1 MKKNKTLIILQARMS
16 SKRLP
21 FKSAALVASL
31 PMAILCAL
39 RLSNK
44 GHKLILATSK
54 DASDDYLVEL
64 CNYYKIN
71 SFRGDL
77 ENVLKRFIQCT
88 SGLSDETIIVRATA
102 DNPLNDGNIVS
113 YAINQFKKNN
123 LEYFNMPINL
133 TYLPI
138 GIGVEVVRL
147 KKLREIYNK
156 KNNNLDREHV
166 TWKLAKNFEPK
177 KKYYNKIRNTKKTN
191 LRVTV
196 DKIQDY
202 FTILELF
209 KNYKDPY
216 KISWKKILNNKNKLN
231 NFYKKFSRN
240 NLKNKLILG
249 GAQIG
254 MDYGYKS
261 EKKIKTNQLKKIF
274 DLMEKQK
281 INGIDTAQGYQLSEK
296 KIGDYIKISNFK
308 KNIFLFNKISEF
320 TNISK
325 IQNNALI
332 AKIYVNIYLSM
343 YNLKTF
349 YIDVIMFHSVKNFLL
364 KKELLKNILF
374 DLKRKKLV
382 GDFGISL
389 YTPNDL
395 RRVSKEKFFKFIQI
409 PFNILDDRWNEN
421 LLLMLKKRYNFKI
434 IARSIFLRGYLIH
447 NKNWPKWFLEKKK
460 LNSQMKKIKKE
471 FNIKNNL
478 QLCIKYVNS
487 MSFID
492 FIVVG
497 CNNLRQF
504 KEILFG
510 FRKRNFLK
518 SEISIINQTIKV
530 KNKNILDARNF

>member
-261 EKKIKTNQLKKIF
+261 EKKLK
-274 DLMEKQK
+274 L
-281 INGIDTAQGYQLSEK
+281 IN
-296 KIGDYIKISNFK
+296 
-308 KNIFLFNKISEF
+308 
-320 TNISK
+320 
-325 IQNNALI
+325 
-332 AKIYVNIYLSM
+332 
-343 YNLKTF
+343 
-349 YIDVIMFHSVKNFLL
+349 
-364 KKELLKNILF
+364 
-374 DLKRKKLV
+374 
-382 GDFGISL
+382 
-389 YTPNDL
+389 
-395 RRVSKEKFFKFIQI
+395 
-409 PFNILDDRWNEN
+409 
-421 LLLMLKKRYNFKI
+421 
-434 IARSIFLRGYLIH
+434 
-447 NKNWPKWFLEKKK
+447 
-460 LNSQMKKIKKE
+460 
-471 FNIKNNL
+471 
-478 QLCIKYVNS
+478 
-487 MSFID
+487 
-492 FIVVG
+492 
-497 CNNLRQF
+497 
-504 KEILFG
+504 
-510 FRKRNFLK
+510 
-518 SEISIINQTIKV
+518 
-530 KNKNILDARNF
+530 